1 MGSQLG
7 LPADPFRRPCLAILL
22 CCLAACAVRRNP
34 AVIPKPGFN
43 LYSRQQDIQIGQ
55 AAATKVRQQYQI
67 VTNKWLEDYTA
78 ALGKR
83 LASRRLAGT
92 FPYGFTLLRDKQ
104 VNAFALPGGPVFVFT
119 GLMAFADNEAQVAGV
134 LAHEISHVALR
145 HGTNQLSKNEL
156 FQLPALFA
164 GAALG
169 SDSLGQIVDAG
180 LGIGL
185 NGLFLR
191 YSRNDES
198 EADALGARIMAAAGY
213 NPIEMAR
220 FFEKLEQRRNSDIPE
235 FLSDH
240 PNPGNRAD
248 EVEAI
253 IKTLPLRSY
262 GYSTGKFSRAQ
273 AAIRELPPSSSGR
286 P

>member
-1 MGSQLG
+1 MVSN
-7 LPADPFRRPCLAILL
+7 R
-22 CCLAACAVRRNP
+22 
-34 AVIPKPGFN
+34 
-43 LYSRQQDIQIGQ
+43 
-55 AAATKVRQQYQI
+55 
-67 VTNKWLEDYTA
+67 WLEDYIAT
-78 ALGKR
+78 LGKR
-83 LASRRLAGT
+83 LASRQLAGD
-92 FPYGFTLLRDKQ
+92 FPYAFTLLHDKQ

-119 GLMAFADNEAQVAGV
+119 GLLTFADNEAQVAGV

-145 HGTNQLSKNEL
+145 HGTNQLSKTEL

-169 SDSLGQIVDAG
+169 SGSLGQIVDAG
-180 LGIGL
+180 LGVGL

-198 EADALGARIMAAAGY
+198 DADAFGARIMAAAGY

-220 FFEKLEQRRNSDIPE
+220 FFEKLEHRQNSDIPE

-248 EVEAI
+248 EVDAVVQ
-253 IKTLPLRSY
+253 TLPARNY
-262 GYSTGKFSRAQ
+262 GYTTGKFSRAQ
-273 AAIRELPPSSSGR
+273 AITRDLPAFAR